1 MEFLYFYLFLINAVG
16 FFLMLADKHR
26 AQNNLWRIPERT
38 LLAVAV
44 FCGSFGILL
53 GMRLGHHKTKK
64 PKFSVG
70 VPVLFAF
77 QVILAIFLF
86 FL

>member
-1 MEFLYFYLFLINAVG
+1 MEFLYFFLFSINAAG
-16 FFLMLADKHR
+16 FFLMLSDKHR
-26 AQNNLWRIPERT
+26 AKNNLWRIPERT
-38 LLAVAV
+38 LLTVAV
-44 FCGSFGILL
+44 LCGSFGVLL
-53 GMRLGHHKTKK
+53 GMRLARHKTKK
-64 PKFSVG
+64 TKFSIG